1 MKKLIYSL
9 FTIMAFVA
17 CADNNPDPDDIGGGN
32 NDNKIPNNQIW
43 YTSSFEEIVEV
54 YRTDVFGANIV
65 SNVYENDKGIITF
78 DNDITSIGEKAFFEC
93 HGLESITIPNS
104 VTSIEDWAFSGCDDL
119 ESITIPDNVTS
130 IGNGAF
136 RYCVNLK
143 SFYGKY
149 ASNDNRCLIIDG
161 VLKSFAPYDLTTY
174 TIPDSVTSIG
184 DYTFDGCLDLTSI
197 TIPDSVT
204 SIGNFAFYIC
214 ISLTSITIPDS
225 VISIGIGSF
234 ACCESLTSFF
244 GKFASEDNR
253 CLIIDGVLKSFA
265 PYDLATYTIPDSVT
279 SIEDRAFQAC
289 LSLTN
294 ITIPNSVTSIGVEA
308 FYCCECLTS
317 ITIPDSVTSIEE
329 YAFLG
334 CDGLTSVYCKATTPP
349 TLGYSEVFGFIEDI
363 DCKFYVPRASVSAYK
378 SAEVWSYYAK
388 FIFGYDF

>member
-104 VTSIEDWAFSGCDDL
+104 VTSI
-119 ESITIPDNVTS
+119 
-130 IGNGAF
+130 
-136 RYCVNLK
+136 
-143 SFYGKY
+143 
-149 ASNDNRCLIIDG
+149 
-161 VLKSFAPYDLTTY
+161 
-174 TIPDSVTSIG
+174 
-184 DYTFDGCLDLTSI
+184 
-197 TIPDSVT
+197 
-204 SIGNFAFYIC
+204 
-214 ISLTSITIPDS
+214 
-225 VISIGIGSF
+225 
-234 ACCESLTSFF
+234 
-244 GKFASEDNR
+244 
-253 CLIIDGVLKSFA
+253 
-265 PYDLATYTIPDSVT
+265 
-279 SIEDRAFQAC
+279 
-289 LSLTN
+289 
-294 ITIPNSVTSIGVEA
+294 GVEA